1 MPLNDRQRLTLV
13 YLHEREQITNG
24 EYRRLNRVDAMV
36 AGQELRG
43 LVEVALVEQQGV
55 GRWTSYQL
63 KASLELPKEQKLQ
76 TDEEKILGYVRQHG
90 SINNAQCRDLL
101 DVDLH
106 RASHLL
112 KKMHVHG
119 ALRREGERRW
129 ARYYLP

>member
-1 MPLNDRQRLTLV
+1 MDTL
-13 YLHEREQITNG
+13 
-24 EYRRLNRVDAMV
+24 V

-43 LVEVALVEQQGV
+43 LVEVGLVEQQGV

-63 KASLELPKEQKLQ
+63 KVSSEQPEERKPQ
-76 TDEEKILGYVRQHG
+76 TDEKKIMGYVRQHG
-90 SINNAQCRDLL
+90 SITNSECRDFLQ
-101 DVDLH
+101 VDLH

-112 KKMHVHG
+112 KKMHAHD